1 MHKFLHSLL
10 GHYAPPQIQAGDP
23 NAFDGTN
30 MPAHH
35 GVSLH
40 SLPLNLFFSFLLILI
55 CLGLGSNSA
64 QAEEDLLAL
73 PDSSS
78 IAPQV
83 ETTTATPLAAA
94 SPSDNPTTV
103 VSGANTTDTQEQIQA
118 LLNSDAGL
126 QLSQELS
133 ELIQPQD
140 DDITPADLTNLASQ
154 DLSSTSLSV
163 LLSNIERLDT
173 EKNSTD
179 GSVSTDSSSTNTT
192 DANAFGELAPEELLN
207 ALRDKLKQRVDEI
220 AADSSLADSDKERAQ
235 AAITNAQ
242 NLLNE
247 YITLRENERNF
258 AQEQEQAQSLLL
270 NLEDH
275 LAQANQTFTQEP
287 PEITSQDLSV
297 INGLINELSAQ
308 LDNVQHEL
316 SLATATYNSL
326 QTLPSRN
333 QNQIQQNNDSISSLQ
348 KQLDN
353 LSTLGLLPDE
363 QMVLPFEILVR
374 QKQNALLQ
382 NEIRSISLLQDVAN
396 YKLHIYGL
404 HKDYLEKYLN
414 LAHAHQSELL
424 REQMLTAEQEQKCNA
439 EQQQEQIPQLHNE
452 FQYNQDF
459 NSYIERALNQQGQL
473 QRELQSVNLALTTTE
488 QIERNLQEQ
497 LADLSGS
504 VILSRLLNRQQGEL
518 PQIEIS
524 FNLDELIPNLNLWIY
539 DLRNYR
545 EEIFDVQSYVD
556 LMIAKNRDLEPYR
569 ETLAQLIRQRRVLY
583 DDLYNVLSDT
593 LTIANDLRNKYSELQ
608 IKGQRVHAL
617 INDHLFWLTS
627 NQGISLDFFMALMP
641 NLLQQGQDL
650 VHYLYTDFLTSDN
663 LFNYLKI
670 FLPIA
675 LLGVIFFHTRRY
687 FKRLN
692 NKLALRLDK
701 DTDSYLLTPFA
712 LFNHFFLI
720 IPRVCLITILGSIVI
735 FITLDNFD
743 DQIMLTYYLSLH
755 VICFLYM
762 RHIMEPNSLEQRH
775 FAISPERLA
784 NSRIIIDQIWYISI
798 PMLTIANMRELE
810 PTKIPTD
817 SIGYLLM
824 LLGFLYLTIFACIQV
839 KRMLTNETPTMSKL
853 AVALAGILTPLTIT
867 LMLALGYY
875 YTVIQLL
882 NRVAITLYLGFL
894 YIILSQTLRREL
906 HVAEIKLTNFTRRQA
921 MQQEFTSFSN
931 ANTVTPTQL
940 ALANKSSQ
948 NAKKKKLFGNRRTVA
963 NNLKGSTLSLGFTSK
978 LFSSTL
984 QDSESS
990 SARKSSNTLPR
1001 RSDTPRITATRLELI
1016 SNRIFKLFNTFLLF
1030 FFLYFM
1036 YLQWNDLAGVLDYLN
1051 QIYLW
1056 QSTEVVDGKTIESTL
1071 TLKDVLLAV
1080 IIIIVAILLNRNLP
1094 LLIERV
1100 VLLRSN
1106 NNTKSI
1112 SYTLK
1117 LISSYVITA
1126 LGIILAAGAL
1136 GISWDKLQWLVAA
1149 LSVGLGFGLQ
1159 EIFAN
1164 FVSGIIILFERQIR
1178 VGDIVTLN
1186 GLSGTVSKIR
1196 IRATTIV
1203 SFENM
1208 EVVIPNKQFITSA
1221 LTNWSLSNTVTKIV
1235 FTIGIAYDADINK
1248 AKDLLRGI
1256 LRRCRDINREKQP
1269 AVYVKSLDASAIT
1282 IMCEVYVNE
1291 IGKRKAVFDFLSI
1304 ESLRIFKENNIE
1316 VPFDQMDVTIRNLDT
1331 EQVLKFIA
1339 AQHGMRPEAIEE
1351 AFEAV
1356 HRQEQEAKAAE
1367 EEEAKAK
1374 AAGKE
1379 PAKKEDKDDKDEDES
1394 VGSRLMRFIGIKN
1407 D

>member
-10 GHYAPPQIQAGDP
+10 GHYAPPQLQAGDP

-40 SLPLNLFFSFLLILI
+40 SLPLNLFFSFLLILSY
-55 CLGLGSNSA
+55 LGQGSNSA

-83 ETTTATPLAAA
+83 ETTTATPLEAA

-192 DANAFGELAPEELLN
+192 DAFGELAPEELLN

-258 AQEQEQAQSLLL
+258 AQEQEQAQSLLP
-270 NLEDH
+270 NLEDN

-297 INGLINELSAQ
+297 VNGLINELSAQ

-404 HKDYLEKYLN
+404 HKDYLEKYIN

-473 QRELQSVNLALTTTE
+473 QRELQSVDLALTTTE

-921 MQQEFTSFSN
+921 MQQEFTSFSS

-1164 FVSGIIILFERQIR
+1164 FVSGLIILFERQIR

-1248 AKDLLRGI
+1248 AKELLRGI

-1269 AVYVKSLDASAIT
+1269 AVYVQSLDASAIT

-1304 ESLRIFKENNIE
+1304 ESLRVFKENGIE
-1316 VPFDQMDVTIRNLDT
+1316 VPFNQMDVTVRNLDT
-1331 EQVLKFIA
+1331 DQVLKFIA

-1351 AFEAV
+1351 AFETV
-1356 HRQEQEAKAAE
+1356 HRQEQETAAKAE
-1367 EEEAKAK
+1367 DKDQS
-1374 AAGKE
+1374 
-1379 PAKKEDKDDKDEDES
+1379 KKEDKDDDES

>member
-1 MHKFLHSLL
+1 MHKLLHSLL
-10 GHYAPPQIQAGDP
+10 CHYAPTKLQAD
-23 NAFDGTN
+23 ARGTN
-30 MPAHH
+30 LSIDH
-35 GVSLH
+35 GKSLH
-40 SLPLNLFFSFLLILI
+40 SLLLALVFSLLFVLVP
-55 CLGLGSNSA
+55 NWA
-64 QAEEDLLAL
+64 QAEEELLAL
-73 PDSSS
+73 PDSSV
-78 IAPQV
+78 IADPAIAADSQADIPATAATS
-83 ETTTATPLAAA
+83 TTTP
-94 SPSDNPTTV
+94 V
-103 VSGANTTDTQEQIQA
+103 VSTANNADTQEQVQA
-118 LLNSDAGL
+118 LLDQDAGL

-140 DDITPADLTNLASQ
+140 NAITTADLTELASQ

-163 LLSNIERLDT
+163 LLNNIERLDA
-173 EKNSTD
+173 E
-179 GSVSTDSSSTNTT
+179 TNTEA
-192 DANAFGELAPEELLN
+192 ANSSAGELAPEELLN
-207 ALRDKLKQRVDEI
+207 ALRDRLKQRLDEI
-220 AADSSLADSDKERAQ
+220 AADTNLSDSDKERSQ
-235 AAITNAQ
+235 AAITKAQ

-247 YITLRENERNF
+247 YLTLRANEQTF
-258 AQEQEQAQSLLL
+258 AQEQEQAQSLLF
-270 NLEDH
+270 NLEEN

-287 PEITSQDLSV
+287 PEITSQDISV
-297 INGLINELSAQ
+297 VNGLMNELSAQ
-308 LDNVQHEL
+308 LENVQHEL

-333 QNQIQQNNDSISSLQ
+333 QNQIQQNNDSISALQ
-348 KQLDN
+348 KQLDS
-353 LSTLGLLPDE
+353 LSTSGLLPDE

-374 QKQNALLQ
+374 QKQNTLLQ

-404 HKDYLEKYLN
+404 HKDYLEKYIN
-414 LAHAHQSELL
+414 LAHAHHSELL
-424 REQMLTAEQEQKCNA
+424 REQMLTAEQEKKCNDV
-439 EQQQEQIPQLHNE
+439 QQQEQIPQLHNE
-452 FQYNQDF
+452 LQYNQDF

-473 QRELQSVNLALTTTE
+473 QRELQSVNLALTTTD

-524 FNLDELIPNLNLWIY
+524 FNLDELIPNLTLWIY

-556 LMIAKNRDLEPYR
+556 LMIAKNKELEPYR

-608 IKGQRVHAL
+608 IKGQKVRTL

-641 NLLQQGQDL
+641 SLLQQGQDL
-650 VHYLYTDFLTSDN
+650 VQYLYTDFLTSDN
-663 LFNYLKI
+663 LINYLKI

-675 LLGVIFFHTRRY
+675 LLGVIFFHARHY
-687 FKRLN
+687 FRRLN

-701 DTDSYLLTPFA
+701 ETDNYLLTPFA

-720 IPRVCLITILGSIVI
+720 IPRVCLIAIIGSIVI

-775 FAISPERLA
+775 FAVSPERLA

-817 SIGYLLM
+817 SIGYILM

-839 KRMLTNETPTMSKL
+839 KRLLTADTPTMSKL

-867 LMLALGYY
+867 IMLALGYY

-894 YIILSQTLRREL
+894 YIILSQTLRREI
-906 HVAEIKLTNFTRRQA
+906 HVAEIKLTSFTRRQA
-921 MQQEFTSFSN
+921 LQQELASFSS
-931 ANTVTPTQL
+931 ANTATAAQI
-940 ALANKSSQ
+940 ALANKNSQ
-948 NAKKKKLFGNRRTVA
+948 STKKKLFGKRNTVS
-963 NNLKGSTLSLGFTSK
+963 NNLRGSSLGLGFTSK

-990 SARKSSNTLPR
+990 SARKSSNTLS
-1001 RSDTPRITATRLELI
+1001 RSSAGTPRITATRLEQI
-1016 SNRIFKLFNTFLLF
+1016 SNRVFKLFNTFLLF

-1080 IIIIVAILLNRNLP
+1080 IIIVVAILLNRNLP

-1351 AFEAV
+1351 AFETV
-1356 HRQEQEAKAAE
+1356 HRHEQEAAAE
-1367 EEEAKAK
+1367 AEAN
-1374 AAGKE
+1374 AAGK
-1379 PAKKEDKDDKDEDES
+1379 AKKDEKDEKDEDES

>member
-10 GHYAPPQIQAGDP
+10 CHYAPTKPQADSRDAYCGTNLPINRGESLHALPLALGFSLLLVLSCLCLMLVP
-23 NAFDGTN
+23 NA
-30 MPAHH
+30 AR
-35 GVSLH
+35 
-40 SLPLNLFFSFLLILI
+40 
-55 CLGLGSNSA
+55 
-64 QAEEDLLAL
+64 AEEELLAL
-73 PDSSS
+73 PDSSV
-78 IAPQV
+78 IAPADSDTITATTSATAATA
-83 ETTTATPLAAA
+83 TTTPVSSAT
-94 SPSDNPTTV
+94 
-103 VSGANTTDTQEQIQA
+103 ANNANTQEQVQA
-118 LLNSDAGL
+118 LLDSDAGL

-133 ELIQPQD
+133 ELIQPQEN
-140 DDITPADLTNLASQ
+140 DITATDLAELSSQ
-154 DLSSTSLSV
+154 DLSSTSLSI
-163 LLSNIERLDT
+163 LLNNIERFDAET
-173 EKNSTD
+173 GTNSND
-179 GSVSTDSSSTNTT
+179 GSGTT
-192 DANAFGELAPEELLN
+192 GNAAAGELAPEELLN
-207 ALRDKLKQRVDEI
+207 ALRDKLKQRLDEI
-220 AADSSLADSDKERAQ
+220 AADTSLSDSDKERSQ

-247 YITLRENERNF
+247 YITLRENEQQF

-270 NLEDH
+270 NLEEN
-275 LAQANQTFTQEP
+275 LAQANQTFTQDP
-287 PEITSQDLSV
+287 PEITSQDISV
-297 INGLINELSAQ
+297 VSGLINELSAQ
-308 LDNVQHEL
+308 LENVQHEL

-333 QNQIQQNNDSISSLQ
+333 QNQILQNNDSISARQ

-353 LSTLGLLPDE
+353 LSTAGLLPDE

-374 QKQNALLQ
+374 QKQNTLLQ

-414 LAHAHQSELL
+414 LAHAHHSELL
-424 REQMLTAEQEQKCNA
+424 REQILTEEQEQKCNA
-439 EQQQEQIPQLHNE
+439 EKQQEQIPQLHNE

-459 NSYIERALNQQGQL
+459 NNYIERAMAQQGQL
-473 QRELQSVNLALTTTE
+473 QRELQSVNLALTTTD
-488 QIERNLQEQ
+488 QIEHNLQEQ

-556 LMIAKNRDLEPYR
+556 FMIAKNQELEPYR

-583 DDLYNVLSDT
+583 DDLYSVLSDN
-593 LTIANDLRNKYSELQ
+593 LTIANELRNKYNELQ
-608 IKGQRVHAL
+608 LKGQQVGAL

-627 NQGISLDFFMALMP
+627 NQGISLDFFIALMP
-641 NLLQQGQDL
+641 SLLQQGQDL
-650 VHYLYTDFLTSDN
+650 VQYLYTDFLTSDN
-663 LFNYLKI
+663 LINYLKI
-670 FLPIA
+670 FLPIV
-675 LLGVIFFHTRRY
+675 LLGLIFSYTQHY
-687 FKRLN
+687 FRRLN

-701 DTDSYLLTPFA
+701 ETDNYLLTPFS

-775 FAISPERLA
+775 FAVSPERLA

-817 SIGYLLM
+817 SIGYILM

-839 KRMLTNETPTMSKL
+839 KRLLTADTPTMSKL
-853 AVALAGILTPLTIT
+853 AVGLAGILTPLTIT
-867 LMLALGYY
+867 IMLALGYY

-882 NRVAITLYLGFL
+882 NRVAFTLYLGFL

-906 HVAEIKLTNFTRRQA
+906 HVAEIKLTSFTRRQA
-921 MQQEFTSFSN
+921 LQQEFASFSS
-931 ANTVTPTQL
+931 ANTATPAQL
-940 ALANKSSQ
+940 ALANKNSQ
-948 NAKKKKLFGNRRTVA
+948 NQKKSKLFGKRNSLN
-963 NNLKGSTLSLGFTSK
+963 NNLRSSSLGLGFTSK
-978 LFSSTL
+978 LFSSSL
-984 QDSESS
+984 QDSESA
-990 SARKSSNTLPR
+990 SARKSSNTLS
-1001 RSDTPRITATRLELI
+1001 RSTAGSPRITATRLELI
-1016 SNRIFKLFNTFLLF
+1016 SNRVFKLFNTFLLF

-1269 AVYVKSLDASAIT
+1269 AVYVQSLDASAIT

-1304 ESLRIFKENNIE
+1304 ESLRVFKENNIE
-1316 VPFDQMDVTIRNLDT
+1316 VPFNQVDVTVRNLDT
-1331 EQVLKFIA
+1331 EQVLKFVA
-1339 AQHGMRPEAIEE
+1339 AQHGMRLEAIEE

-1356 HRQEQEAKAAE
+1356 HRHEQEAKAEA
-1367 EEEAKAK
+1367 EAKA
-1374 AAGKE
+1374 AAKE
-1379 PAKKEDKDDKDEDES
+1379 QAKDKDDKEDKDEDES

>member
-1 MHKFLHSLL
+1 MHKLLHSLL
-10 GHYAPPQIQAGDP
+10 CHYAPTKPQA
-23 NAFDGTN
+23 NARDSYCGTSMSIN
-30 MPAHH
+30 H
-35 GVSLH
+35 GESLH
-40 SLPLNLFFSFLLILI
+40 SLPLPVALSFSFLLVLS
-55 CLGLGSNSA
+55 CLCLVLTPHAA
-64 QAEEDLLAL
+64 QAEEDPLAL
-73 PDSSS
+73 PDSSV
-78 IAPQV
+78 IAPATSAPAPAV
-83 ETTTATPLAAA
+83 AAATATNNA
-94 SPSDNPTTV
+94 
-103 VSGANTTDTQEQIQA
+103 DTQKQVQA
-118 LLNSDAGL
+118 LLDNDAGL

-133 ELIQPQD
+133 ELIQPQEN
-140 DDITPADLTNLASQ
+140 DITTTDLAELSSQ

-163 LLSNIERLDT
+163 LLNNIERFDAETGTNSNDADVITDT
-173 EKNSTD
+173 AAD
-179 GSVSTDSSSTNTT
+179 NTT
-192 DANAFGELAPEELLN
+192 TGELAPEELLN
-207 ALRDKLKQRVDEI
+207 TLRDKLKKRLDEI
-220 AADSSLADSDKERAQ
+220 AADTSLTDSDKERSQ

-242 NLLNE
+242 ELLNE
-247 YITLRENERNF
+247 YITLRENEQQF

-270 NLEDH
+270 NLEEN
-275 LAQANQTFTQEP
+275 LAQANQTFTQDP
-287 PEITSQDLSV
+287 PEITSQDISV
-297 INGLINELSAQ
+297 VNGLMNELSAQ
-308 LDNVQHEL
+308 LENVQHEL

-333 QNQIQQNNDSISSLQ
+333 QNQIQLNNDSISALQ
-348 KQLDN
+348 KQLDS
-353 LSTLGLLPDE
+353 LSTSGLLPDE

-374 QKQNALLQ
+374 QKQNTLLQ

-414 LAHAHQSELL
+414 LVHAHHSELL
-424 REQMLTAEQEQKCNA
+424 REQMLTAEQEKKCND

-473 QRELQSVNLALTTTE
+473 QRELQSVNLALTTTD

-524 FNLDELIPNLNLWIY
+524 FNLDELIPNLTLWIY

-556 LMIAKNRDLEPYR
+556 FMIAKNTELEPYR
-569 ETLAQLIRQRRVLY
+569 DTLAQLIRQRRVLY
-583 DDLYNVLSDT
+583 DDLYSVLSDN
-593 LTIANDLRNKYSELQ
+593 LTIANDLRNKYNELQ
-608 IKGQRVHAL
+608 LKGQQVRAL

-641 NLLQQGQDL
+641 SLLQQGQDL
-650 VHYLYTDFLTSDN
+650 VQYLYTDFLTSDN
-663 LFNYLKI
+663 LINYLKI

-675 LLGVIFFHTRRY
+675 LLGLIFSYTQHY
-687 FKRLN
+687 FRRLN

-701 DTDSYLLTPFA
+701 ETDNYLLTPFA

-775 FAISPERLA
+775 FAVSPERLA

-817 SIGYLLM
+817 SIGYILM

-839 KRMLTNETPTMSKL
+839 KRLLTADTPTMSKL

-867 LMLALGYY
+867 IMLALGYY

-894 YIILSQTLRREL
+894 YIILSQTLRREI
-906 HVAEIKLTNFTRRQA
+906 HVAEIKLTSFTRRQA
-921 MQQEFTSFSN
+921 LQQELASFSS
-931 ANTVTPTQL
+931 ANTATAAQI
-940 ALANKSSQ
+940 ALANKNSQ
-948 NAKKKKLFGNRRTVA
+948 STKKKLFGKRNTVS
-963 NNLKGSTLSLGFTSK
+963 NNLRGSSLGLGFTSK

-990 SARKSSNTLPR
+990 SARKSSNTLS
-1001 RSDTPRITATRLELI
+1001 RSAAGTPRITATRLELI
-1016 SNRIFKLFNTFLLF
+1016 SNRVFKLFNTFLLF

-1186 GLSGTVSKIR
+1186 NLSGTVSKIR

-1351 AFEAV
+1351 AFETV
-1356 HRQEQEAKAAE
+1356 HRHEQEAAAAA
-1367 EEEAKAK
+1367 EAKATGK
-1374 AAGKE
+1374 AK
-1379 PAKKEDKDDKDEDES
+1379 KDDKEDKEEDES

>member
-10 GHYAPPQIQAGDP
+10 GHYAPPQLQAGDP

-83 ETTTATPLAAA
+83 ETTTATPLAAV

-439 EQQQEQIPQLHNE
+439 EQQQEQSPQLHNE

-473 QRELQSVNLALTTTE
+473 QRELQSVDLALTTTE

-775 FAISPERLA
+775 FAISPERLV

-1080 IIIIVAILLNRNLP
+1080 IIIM
-1094 LLIERV
+1094 
-1100 VLLRSN
+1100 RSN

-1248 AKDLLRGI
+1248 AKELLRGI

-1269 AVYVKSLDASAIT
+1269 AVYVQSLDASAIT

-1304 ESLRIFKENNIE
+1304 ESLRVFKENNIE
-1316 VPFDQMDVTIRNLDT
+1316 VPFNQIDVTVRNLDT

-1339 AQHGMRPEAIEE
+1339 AQNGMRPEAIKE

>member
-1 MHKFLHSLL
+1 
-10 GHYAPPQIQAGDP
+10 
-23 NAFDGTN
+23 
-30 MPAHH
+30 MP
-35 GVSLH
+35 
-40 SLPLNLFFSFLLILI
+40 
-55 CLGLGSNSA
+55 
-64 QAEEDLLAL
+64 
-73 PDSSS
+73 
-78 IAPQV
+78 
-83 ETTTATPLAAA
+83 
-94 SPSDNPTTV
+94 
-103 VSGANTTDTQEQIQA
+103 
-118 LLNSDAGL
+118 
-126 QLSQELS
+126 
-133 ELIQPQD
+133 
-140 DDITPADLTNLASQ
+140 
-154 DLSSTSLSV
+154 
-163 LLSNIERLDT
+163 
-173 EKNSTD
+173 
-179 GSVSTDSSSTNTT
+179 
-192 DANAFGELAPEELLN
+192 
-207 ALRDKLKQRVDEI
+207 
-220 AADSSLADSDKERAQ
+220 
-235 AAITNAQ
+235 
-242 NLLNE
+242 
-247 YITLRENERNF
+247 
-258 AQEQEQAQSLLL
+258 
-270 NLEDH
+270 NLEDNLAH

-473 QRELQSVNLALTTTE
+473 QRELQSVDLALTTTE

-1016 SNRIFKLFNTFLLF
+1016 SNRIFKLL
-1030 FFLYFM
+1030 
-1036 YLQWNDLAGVLDYLN
+1036 
-1051 QIYLW
+1051 
-1056 QSTEVVDGKTIESTL
+1056 
-1071 TLKDVLLAV
+1071 
-1080 IIIIVAILLNRNLP
+1080 LP
-1094 LLIERV
+1094 LLH
-1100 VLLRSN
+1100 VL
-1106 NNTKSI
+1106 
-1112 SYTLK
+1112 
-1117 LISSYVITA
+1117 
-1126 LGIILAAGAL
+1126 
-1136 GISWDKLQWLVAA
+1136 
-1149 LSVGLGFGLQ
+1149 
-1159 EIFAN
+1159 
-1164 FVSGIIILFERQIR
+1164 
-1178 VGDIVTLN
+1178 
-1186 GLSGTVSKIR
+1186 
-1196 IRATTIV
+1196 
-1203 SFENM
+1203 
-1208 EVVIPNKQFITSA
+1208 
-1221 LTNWSLSNTVTKIV
+1221 
-1235 FTIGIAYDADINK
+1235 
-1248 AKDLLRGI
+1248 
-1256 LRRCRDINREKQP
+1256 
-1269 AVYVKSLDASAIT
+1269 AV
-1282 IMCEVYVNE
+1282 E
-1291 IGKRKAVFDFLSI
+1291 
-1304 ESLRIFKENNIE
+1304 
-1316 VPFDQMDVTIRNLDT
+1316 
-1331 EQVLKFIA
+1331 
-1339 AQHGMRPEAIEE
+1339 
-1351 AFEAV
+1351 
-1356 HRQEQEAKAAE
+1356 
-1367 EEEAKAK
+1367 
-1374 AAGKE
+1374 
-1379 PAKKEDKDDKDEDES
+1379 
-1394 VGSRLMRFIGIKN
+1394 
-1407 D
+1407 

>member
-83 ETTTATPLAAA
+83 ETTTATPLEAA

-473 QRELQSVNLALTTTE
+473 QRELQSVDLALTTTE

-798 PMLTIANMRELE
+798 PMLTIANT
-810 PTKIPTD
+810 P
-817 SIGYLLM
+817 
-824 LLGFLYLTIFACIQV
+824 LYLTPSIKIAPQDTYSFLC
-839 KRMLTNETPTMSKL
+839 TP
-853 AVALAGILTPLTIT
+853 
-867 LMLALGYY
+867 
-875 YTVIQLL
+875 
-882 NRVAITLYLGFL
+882 
-894 YIILSQTLRREL
+894 EL
-906 HVAEIKLTNFTRRQA
+906 VSVNHVAEIKLTNFTRRQA

-1221 LTNWSLSNTVTKIV
+1221 LTNWSLSNTVTKIE

-1339 AQHGMRPEAIEE
+1339 AQHGMRPEAIED

-1356 HRQEQEAKAAE
+1356 HRQEQEAKASE

>member
-10 GHYAPPQIQAGDP
+10 CHYAPTKPQADSRD
-23 NAFDGTN
+23 AYCGTN
-30 MPAHH
+30 LPINHWE
-35 GVSLH
+35 SLH
-40 SLPLNLFFSFLLILI
+40 ALPLALGFSLLLVLS
-55 CLGLGSNSA
+55 CLCLMLAPNSA
-64 QAEEDLLAL
+64 RAEEELLAL
-73 PDSSS
+73 PDSSV
-78 IAPQV
+78 IAPADSD
-83 ETTTATPLAAA
+83 TTIATATATPADSA
-94 SPSDNPTTV
+94 T
-103 VSGANTTDTQEQIQA
+103 ANNANTQEQVQA
-118 LLNSDAGL
+118 LLYSDAGL

-133 ELIQPQD
+133 ELIQPQEN
-140 DDITPADLTNLASQ
+140 DITATDLAELSSQ
-154 DLSSTSLSV
+154 DLSSTSLSI
-163 LLSNIERLDT
+163 LLNNIERFDAET
-173 EKNSTD
+173 GTNNND
-179 GSVSTDSSSTNTT
+179 GSGTT
-192 DANAFGELAPEELLN
+192 DNAAAGELAPEELLN
-207 ALRDKLKQRVDEI
+207 ALRDKLKQRLDEI
-220 AADSSLADSDKERAQ
+220 AADTSLSDSDKERSQ

-247 YITLRENERNF
+247 YITLRENEQQF

-270 NLEDH
+270 NLEEN
-275 LAQANQTFTQEP
+275 LAQANQTFTQDP
-287 PEITSQDLSV
+287 PEITSQDISV
-297 INGLINELSAQ
+297 VNGLINELSAQ
-308 LDNVQHEL
+308 LENVQHEL

-333 QNQIQQNNDSISSLQ
+333 QNQILQNNDSISALQ

-353 LSTLGLLPDE
+353 LSTSGLLPDE

-374 QKQNALLQ
+374 QKQNTLLQ

-414 LAHAHQSELL
+414 LVHAHHSELL
-424 REQMLTAEQEQKCNA
+424 REQMLTAEQEKKCND

-473 QRELQSVNLALTTTE
+473 QRELQSVNLALNTTD

-524 FNLDELIPNLNLWIY
+524 FNLDELIPNLTLWIY

-556 LMIAKNRDLEPYR
+556 FMIAKNTELEPYR
-569 ETLAQLIRQRRVLY
+569 DTLAQLIRQRRVLY
-583 DDLYNVLSDT
+583 DDLYSVLSDN
-593 LTIANDLRNKYSELQ
+593 LTIANDLRNKYNELQ
-608 IKGQRVHAL
+608 LKGQQVRAL

-641 NLLQQGQDL
+641 SLLQQGQDL
-650 VHYLYTDFLTSDN
+650 VQYLYTDFLTSDN
-663 LFNYLKI
+663 LINYLKI

-675 LLGVIFFHTRRY
+675 LLGLIFSYTRHY
-687 FKRLN
+687 FRRLN

-701 DTDSYLLTPFA
+701 ETDNYLLTPFA

-775 FAISPERLA
+775 FAVSPERLA

-817 SIGYLLM
+817 SIGYILM

-839 KRMLTNETPTMSKL
+839 KRLLTADTPTMSKL
-853 AVALAGILTPLTIT
+853 AVGLAGILTPLTIT

-882 NRVAITLYLGFL
+882 NRVAFTLYLGFL

-906 HVAEIKLTNFTRRQA
+906 HVAEIKLTSFTRRQA
-921 MQQEFTSFSN
+921 LQQELASFSS
-931 ANTVTPTQL
+931 ANTATAAQI
-940 ALANKSSQ
+940 ALANKNSQ
-948 NAKKKKLFGNRRTVA
+948 NAKRKLFGKRSSLNH
-963 NNLKGSTLSLGFTSK
+963 NLRGSALSLGFTSK
-978 LFSSTL
+978 LFSSSL
-984 QDSESS
+984 QDSESA
-990 SARKSSNTLPR
+990 SARKSSNTLA
-1001 RSDTPRITATRLELI
+1001 RSSAGTPRITATRLELI
-1016 SNRIFKLFNTFLLF
+1016 SNRVFKLFNTFLLF

-1126 LGIILAAGAL
+1126 IGIILAAGAL

-1304 ESLRIFKENNIE
+1304 ESLRVFKENNIE

-1331 EQVLKFIA
+1331 DQVLKFIA

-1351 AFEAV
+1351 AFETV
-1356 HRQEQEAKAAE
+1356 HRHEQEA
-1367 EEEAKAK
+1367 EAKAEAEAN
-1374 AAGKE
+1374 AAGK
-1379 PAKKEDKDDKDEDES
+1379 AKKDDKDDKDEDES